1 MSWPQSSSSG
11 TSPASSARLSAAY
24 LLGLLGLLC
33 LVGLLCLLVT
43 ALLLS
48 AGARSL

>member
-24 LLGLLGLLC
+24 LLGLLGL
-33 LVGLLCLLVT
+33 VCLLVT